1 MTNTNS
7 TNNSNTKEKQT
18 LANFDIYSNTRQ
30 TISDDDKKIIKNY
43 FKIFEYENTKTKNNW
58 IEKQKQTIKNTIK
71 KLRKKHDLK
80 AGEFSIE
87 FKKDLKK
94 YFQNIIDQSNWKIS
108 IFDLQSILQYENYL
122 KKENLIHN
130 YSLEFEIKSN
140 ANDMINTFDDFE
152 LWFYLANKASDDLIK
167 KFKTLD
173 NWFNKIFLC
182 KQINKAML
190 NTYNNEMTNPDTWKL
205 DFSIISEWLVS
216 REPTPLEYVN
226 NLYIENNEYIQN
238 TINKIQVLK
247 TKYTKTKSSNYKKQI
262 EKEKENL
269 KNFVYTI

>member
-130 YSLEFEIKSN
+130 YSLEFEIRSN

>member
-30 TISDDDKKIIKNY
+30 IISDDDKKIIKNY
-43 FKIFEYENTKTKNNW
+43 FKIFDW
-58 IEKQKQTIKNTIK
+58 
-71 KLRKKHDLK
+71 
-80 AGEFSIE
+80 
-87 FKKDLKK
+87 K
-94 YFQNIIDQSNWKIS
+94 Y
-108 IFDLQSILQYENYL
+108 LNYL
-122 KKENLIHN
+122 KKENLISN

-140 ANDMINTFDDFE
+140 ENDMINTFDDFE

-190 NTYNNEMTNPDTWKL
+190 NTYNNEMLNPDTWKL

-262 EKEKENL
+262 KKEKENL

>member
-7 TNNSNTKEKQT
+7 TKTTEKQT

-30 TISDDDKKIIKNY
+30 TISDDDKRIIKNY

-58 IEKQKQTIKNTIK
+58 LEKQKQTIKNWIK

-87 FKKDLKK
+87 FMKDLKK
-94 YFQNIIDQSNWKIS
+94 YFQNIINQSNWKIS
-108 IFDLQSILQYENYL
+108 IIDLQTILQYENYL

-190 NTYNNEMTNPDTWKL
+190 NTYNNEMINPDTWKL

-216 REPTPLEYVN
+216 SEPTPLEYVN
-226 NLYIENNEYIQN
+226 NLYIENNEYIQK

-247 TKYTKTKSSNYKKQI
+247 TKYTKTKASKYKKQI
-262 EKEKENL
+262 EKELDFKKQILFN
-269 KNFVYTI
+269 